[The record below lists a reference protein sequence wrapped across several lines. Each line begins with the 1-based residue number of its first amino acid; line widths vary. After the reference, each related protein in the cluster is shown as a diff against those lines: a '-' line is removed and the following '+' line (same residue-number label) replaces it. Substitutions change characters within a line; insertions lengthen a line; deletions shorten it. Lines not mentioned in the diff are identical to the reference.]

1 MMIPPS
7 PLKCIRAGGS
17 QGCVGSFVFSGFF
30 WVCLNGFL
38 FGFLCI
44 RLVYLKA
51 RCAVRA

>member
-7 PLKCIRAGGS
+7 PLKCIRVGGS
-17 QGCVGSFVFSGFF
+17 EGCVGSFVLSGFLGLF
-30 WVCLNGFL
+30 NGSL

-44 RLVYLKA
+44 RLVYLEA